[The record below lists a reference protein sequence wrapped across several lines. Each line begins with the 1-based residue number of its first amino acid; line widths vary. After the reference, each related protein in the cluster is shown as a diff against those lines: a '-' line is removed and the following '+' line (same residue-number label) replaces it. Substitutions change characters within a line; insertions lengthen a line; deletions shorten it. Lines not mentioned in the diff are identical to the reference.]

1 MAVSYDQA
9 KEAKEAKAKLVNNAQ
24 SLCQTISLSGLE
36 IL

>member
-1 MAVSYDQA
+1 MAVSYDQ
-9 KEAKEAKAKLVNNAQ
+9 AKEAKAKLVNNAQ